1 MAAKVLFMSSA
12 KEELRMHGEDRI
24 IQMCTRSAL
33 SFRLRMSDRSLAN
46 QFACVKRLLNIIVGA
61 KLE

>member
-1 MAAKVLFMSSA
+1 MHTIRAKLPPA
-12 KEELRMHGEDRI
+12 HE
-24 IQMCTRSAL
+24 RSEP
-33 SFRLRMSDRSLAN
+33 SN

>member
-33 SFRLRMSDRSLAN
+33 KLPPAHERSEPSN